1 MITSFGGL
9 TRNGNNGT
17 VSVNLDL
24 KQKLEIY
31 FLIAEC
37 VLNVILEVGVNVH
50 VHVHVHV
57 HAYFLILTLPSKL
70 LEAYS
75 QKVRLMFIKIDLKL
89 ARARI

>member
-9 TRNGNNGT
+9 ARNGNNGT

-24 KQKLEIY
+24 KQKLKIY

-37 VLNVILEVGVNVH
+37 VLNFILEVGVNVH
-50 VHVHVHV
+50 VY
-57 HAYFLILTLPSKL
+57 AYFLILTLPSKLSQKIL